1 MIKIPNKVKNSQ
13 KYIFAIKVIEIL
25 RKKSHDAFFVGG
37 AVRDLLLGLVP
48 KEFDINTSATP
59 DEIKNLFPV
68 TKLVGQKFG
77 VTLIVEGNMFIEVA
91 TFREESNYSDKR
103 RPDTVLYT
111 SDVIHDIK
119 RRDFTINGLLYDPI
133 TESVIDNCDGLKD
146 IEGKVLRTIG
156 DPRERLSEDYL
167 RILRGI
173 RFVNHL
179 SLSIDKDTES
189 VMRLEVKNIKKI
201 SIERIRDEI
210 TSILSGNRPGQG
222 LKLLDSFGILDE
234 ILPELTEMKGIQ
246 QPPDFHPEGDVFVH
260 TCLALDMLSD
270 DKEKSIELI
279 YGTLLHDI
287 GKPDT
292 YTLTDRIRFN
302 RHEYVGAIK
311 AQRICKRLKF
321 SKKQTELIC
330 SLVKEHMKFGNIK
343 DMKLSTFKKF
353 VSMDSFNEHLRLH
366 KADCLAS
373 HGDLSLLEF
382 TESKMIEIQSEPKLP
397 KPLISGDD
405 LLSLGLK
412 PGPSFK
418 EILSK
423 VFDEQLEGNIKD
435 KEQGMILVRKM
446 LKIE

>member
-1 MIKIPNKVKNSQ
+1 MIKIPNEVENSQ
-13 KYIFAIKVIEIL
+13 KYIFAIKVVETL

-37 AVRDLLLGLVP
+37 AVRDMLLGLVP

-59 DEIKNLFPV
+59 DEIKHLFPV

-77 VTLIVEGNMFIEVA
+77 VTLIVDGNMFIEVA
-91 TFREESNYSDKR
+91 TFREESGYSDKR

-111 SDVIHDIK
+111 SNVTNDIK
-119 RRDFTINGLLYDPI
+119 RRDFTINGLLYDPL
-133 TESVIDNCDGLKD
+133 TGSVIDHCDGLKD
-146 IEGKVLRTIG
+146 IQDKVLRTIG
-156 DPRERLSEDYL
+156 EPRERLAEDYL

-173 RFVNHL
+173 RFTNHL
-179 SLSIDKDTES
+179 SFSIHKDTELA
-189 VMRLEVKNIKKI
+189 MRLKVKNIKEI

-210 TSILSGNRPGQG
+210 TSILSGNRPGDG
-222 LKLLDSFGILDE
+222 LKLLDNFGVLKEVI
-234 ILPELTEMKGIQ
+234 PELIEMKGVQ

-260 TCLALDMLSD
+260 TCLALDMLKD
-270 DKEKSIELI
+270 EKENGVELL
-279 YGTLLHDI
+279 YGTLFHDI

-292 YTLTDRIRFN
+292 YTVTDRIRFN

-311 AQRICKRLKF
+311 AQKICKRLKF

-353 VSMDSFNEHLRLH
+353 VSMDSFNQHLRLH

-382 TESKMIEIQSEPKLP
+382 TQNKIIEIQSEPKLP
-397 KPLISGDD
+397 QPLINGND
-405 LLSLGLK
+405 LLSIGLK

-418 EILSK
+418 EILAK
-423 VFDEQLEGNIKD
+423 VFDEQLEGNIKN
-435 KEQGMILVRKM
+435 KQEGMILVRKI

>member
-1 MIKIPNKVKNSQ
+1 MIKIPNEVKNSQ
-13 KYIFAIKVIEIL
+13 KYIFAIKVVETL

-37 AVRDLLLGLVP
+37 AVRDMLLGLVP

-59 DEIKNLFPV
+59 DEIKHLFPV

-77 VTLIVEGNMFIEVA
+77 VTLIVDGNMFIEVA
-91 TFREESNYSDKR
+91 TFREESDYSDKR

-111 SDVIHDIK
+111 SNVKNDIK
-119 RRDFTINGLLYDPI
+119 RRDFTINGLLYDPL
-133 TESVIDNCDGLKD
+133 TGSVIDYCDGLKD
-146 IEGKVLRTIG
+146 IQDKVLRTIG
-156 DPRERLSEDYL
+156 EPKERLAEDYL

-173 RFVNHL
+173 RFANHL
-179 SLSIDKDTES
+179 SFSIHKDTELA
-189 VMRLEVKNIKKI
+189 MRLKVKNIKEI

-210 TSILSGNRPGQG
+210 TSILSGNRPGEG
-222 LKLLDSFGILDE
+222 LKLLDDFGVLEEVI
-234 ILPELTEMKGIQ
+234 PELIEMKGVQ

-260 TCLALDMLSD
+260 TCLALDMLKD
-270 DKEKSIELI
+270 EREKGVELL
-279 YGTLLHDI
+279 YGTLFHDI

-292 YTLTDRIRFN
+292 YTVTDRIRFN

-311 AQRICKRLKF
+311 AQKICKRLKF

-353 VSMDSFNEHLRLH
+353 VSMDSFNQHLRLH

-373 HGDLSLLEF
+373 HGDLSLLEY
-382 TESKMIEIQSEPKLP
+382 TQSKIIEIQSEPKLP
-397 KPLISGDD
+397 QPLINGND
-405 LLSLGLK
+405 LLSIGLK

-418 EILSK
+418 EILAK
-423 VFDEQLEGNIKD
+423 VFDEQLEGNIKN
-435 KEQGMILVRKM
+435 KQQGMILVRKI